1 MSTLQE
7 INSYLLK
14 ECPDEY
20 PKLPATDRFTFI
32 NTPCQLADGDVG
44 DKRPEHLCNF
54 QLRLGVSDGEYT
66 SGRPVYLC
74 LGGAGYNEI
83 FLSCEARLYKLAVE
97 NLSHVRLEQAY
108 RNLLLCEMDTRA
120 AEEVEKSRL
129 KAWACYMFLRAGHI
143 PTLQP
148 YVRLLDEL
156 RYACTWMAREYGVKV
171 KTARQKAAV
180 QRKKEEA
187 AESRLAEQDRSNSS
201 ANSYSQEDPTD
212 IQSPATTSG
221 TRDQSTNAAE
231 QPGPSAVKREN
242 DDNETDN
249 MSSRPPKRQHLDQS
263 LAKLLDRHGALGH
276 DLQAFEREYA
286 SFGNDTELVG
296 QLKHDNSQ
304 HVAKITK
311 LERQLLLQVKEIEK
325 LRTAS
330 REMEESVRLGV
341 QNTEREKA
349 ARDAE
354 AELRK
359 KAEDRFTEY
368 LDAQKRMTA
377 RFG

>member
-1 MSTLQE
+1 M
-7 INSYLLK
+7 
-14 ECPDEY
+14 
-20 PKLPATDRFTFI
+20 
-32 NTPCQLADGDVG
+32 
-44 DKRPEHLCNF
+44 
-54 QLRLGVSDGEYT
+54 
-66 SGRPVYLC
+66 
-74 LGGAGYNEI
+74 
-83 FLSCEARLYKLAVE
+83 
-97 NLSHVRLEQAY
+97 
-108 RNLLLCEMDTRA
+108 
-120 AEEVEKSRL
+120 
-129 KAWACYMFLRAGHI
+129 
-143 PTLQP
+143 
-148 YVRLLDEL
+148 
-156 RYACTWMAREYGVKV
+156 
-171 KTARQKAAV
+171 
-180 QRKKEEA
+180 
-187 AESRLAEQDRSNSS
+187 
-201 ANSYSQEDPTD
+201 
-212 IQSPATTSG
+212 
-221 TRDQSTNAAE
+221 
-231 QPGPSAVKREN
+231 
-242 DDNETDN
+242 
-249 MSSRPPKRQHLDQS
+249 
-263 LAKLLDRHGALGH
+263 AKLLDRHGALGH